1 MGSDLAATRRPAVP
15 PPTRSPPAG
24 EGPPGKHR
32 TGSSGE
38 PLLEIALGVKP
49 AIPIVTGIVCPDH
62 ALAVLAP
69 SHRTSSAHHSTGIK
83 AQELLNSLTAHVID
97 MRGRGD
103 KAISG
108 NCCSRLH
115 P

>member
-1 MGSDLAATRRPAVP
+1 MREVWEALLYGDERHRPLVLTAP
-15 PPTRSPPAG
+15 
-24 EGPPGKHR
+24 
-32 TGSSGE
+32 SSGS
-38 PLLEIALGVKP
+38 PVSLSSFGVHP

-62 ALAVLAP
+62 ARAVLAP

-103 KAISG
+103 KAING
-108 NCCSRLH
+108 NCWSESNLASLSRSTS
-115 P
+115 